1 MAYFITKADVI
12 AIPVVFNRDV
22 EENKIHDDL
31 IESVTERHI
40 MPILGVDFYDDV
52 VANPSNYTDLKPY
65 LVAVVANYT
74 KYYMLPEIHSEISTA
89 GVNVMTGQNKQP
101 VPRANMEGIRQAVID
116 EARLQGQRLL
126 KYLEDNE
133 DTFTLYVPANNPQN
147 RVEIA
152 GGIVFDKSKNYED
165 IDDYYMKNLLKNF
178 YLEILVFQLNQII
191 PIKEVIKSFQ
201 LIAHHATL

>member
-1 MAYFITKADVI
+1 MAYFITKSDVL
-12 AIPVVFNRDV
+12 AVPVVFSRVV

-40 MPILGVDFYDDV
+40 RPILGADFYDDV
-52 VANPSNYTDLKPY
+52 VANPSNYTALKPY

-74 KYYMLPEIHSEISTA
+74 KYYMIPEIHSEISTA
-89 GVNVMTGQNKQP
+89 GINVMTGQNKQP
-101 VPRANMEGIRQAVID
+101 VPRANMEGVRQSVLD
-116 EARLQGQRLL
+116 EAHLQGQRLL

-152 GGIVFDKSKNYED
+152 GGIVFDKNKNYED
-165 IDDYYMKNLLKNF
+165 IDDYYMKN
-178 YLEILVFQLNQII
+178 Y
-191 PIKEVIKSFQ
+191 
-201 LIAHHATL
+201 